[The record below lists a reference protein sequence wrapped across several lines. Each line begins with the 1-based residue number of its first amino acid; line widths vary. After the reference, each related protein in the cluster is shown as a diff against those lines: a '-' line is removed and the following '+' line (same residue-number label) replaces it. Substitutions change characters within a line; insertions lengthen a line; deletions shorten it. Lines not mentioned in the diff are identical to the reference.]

1 MQALLDK
8 KIWQLYDLQE
18 EIGYHDCNMF
28 QQPLDDRLQ
37 LSEKQK
43 MAWIAQT
50 TKVSME
56 TYQHHQTTRQ
66 QDIRKFF
73 TATSRSPK

>member
-1 MQALLDK
+1 
-8 KIWQLYDLQE
+8 
-18 EIGYHDCNMF
+18 MF

-50 TKVSME
+50 TKTMKVSME
-56 TYQHHQTTRQ
+56 TYQNHQTTGQ